1 MKLKFQISEGNG
13 YSINDVGNI
22 AIGKGK
28 KFIFQCLG
36 YDCNAECSMNEL
48 QMD

>member
-22 AIGKGK
+22 AIGKEK
-28 KFIFQCLG
+28 SSYSSPSAMAAML
-36 YDCNAECSMNEL
+36 NAA
-48 QMD
+48 